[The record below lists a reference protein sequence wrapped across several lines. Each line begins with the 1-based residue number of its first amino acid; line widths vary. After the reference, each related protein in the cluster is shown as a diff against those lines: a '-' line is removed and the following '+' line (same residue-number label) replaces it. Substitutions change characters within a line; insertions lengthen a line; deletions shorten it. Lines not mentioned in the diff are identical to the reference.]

1 MTQSILGRADRAA
14 IRESILSI
22 LQATAASYAEQ
33 GDPESLDD
41 ARRIIAMAALASG
54 RPRWRHGYLVTIL
67 RRSELEAHRLVRELT
82 AQIQALRATASTALP
97 DHQKVKVTAEMRNVG
112 ASRINSQATQIYGV
126 VFHIALVDR
135 LVPEAEADDSP
146 DDIA

>member
-1 MTQSILGRADRAA
+1 
-14 IRESILSI
+14 
-22 LQATAASYAEQ
+22 
-33 GDPESLDD
+33 
-41 ARRIIAMAALASG
+41 
-54 RPRWRHGYLVTIL
+54 
-67 RRSELEAHRLVRELT
+67 
-82 AQIQALRATASTALP
+82 
-97 DHQKVKVTAEMRNVG
+97 VTAEMRNIG